1 MDQPLLNAVKQK
13 CESTSI
19 NAYSRTMSEDEI
31 MFWERAG
38 NPKFEAWL
46 KAAEAVVGE
55 GNIQQVLH
63 SDLAGGLHI
72 NPIYTNEMTEGLSDQ
87 VSEGVGLRSSTP
99 AGNIEGWDIRQRHWI
114 TDASLAN
121 SQMLEDLSRGA
132 RSIELAIERT
142 ETIPYGEILEGVLL
156 DMAGIGLS
164 CSRESL
170 SAATQLINHLSN
182 KMPESS
188 GNILDLGVDPL
199 GELLSDS
206 LGISEFESYLASS
219 AELAAQVSND
229 FTQATTFRVNGLK
242 YAQLGADTVTE
253 IAGVLSTFIT
263 YLRAME
269 KAGVGIETSLK
280 QCLIIVSV
288 GTDQFLDI
296 AKLRALRLLLM
307 NIGNACGV
315 KNFQMKIQAQTSD
328 YLISRD
334 DPWVNLLR
342 TTVGCFSAAA
352 GGADI
357 ICIPTFDSAFGV
369 PNEFG
374 LRLAR
379 NTHLVLMEESNV
391 HRVIDPA
398 GGSWY
403 VESLTEDIAEESWE
417 RLQNYESNG
426 GFTQQIVSGSYTD
439 QAHLSRDNYKSE
451 VLSDERILIGVNSF
465 REELATE
472 LKRDPYPRSDNNG
485 NSEYLNFRISD
496 ILNNT
501 EET

>member
-1 MDQPLLNAVKQK
+1 
-13 CESTSI
+13 
-19 NAYSRTMSEDEI
+19 MSEDEI
-31 MFWERAG
+31 VFWDRAE
-38 NPKFEAWL
+38 NPEFEAWL

-55 GNIQQVLH
+55 GNIQEVLH

-72 NPIYTNEMTEGLSDQ
+72 NPIYTDEMTDGLLDE
-87 VSEGVGLRSSTP
+87 VSEGIGLRSSNP
-99 AGNIEGWDIRQRHWI
+99 IGNIKGWDIRQRHWI
-114 TDASLAN
+114 TDASSAN
-121 SQMLEDLSRGA
+121 SLILEDLSRGA
-132 RSIELAIERT
+132 RSIELAIEET
-142 ETIPYGEILEGVLL
+142 QTIPFQKVLDGIML

-170 SAATQLINHLSN
+170 SAASQLVDYLSN
-182 KMPESS
+182 KLPESS
-188 GNILDLGVDPL
+188 GNIFDLGVDPL
-199 GELLSDS
+199 GELLSNS
-206 LGISEFESYLASS
+206 LEISDFESHLAGG
-219 AELAAQVSND
+219 AELAGEVSNN
-229 FTQATTFRVNGLK
+229 FTKATTFRINGLE

-253 IAGVLSTFIT
+253 IAGVLSTVVV

-269 KAGVGIETSLK
+269 RAGIGMEVALK

-296 AKLRALRLLLM
+296 AKLRALRLLLL
-307 NIGNACGV
+307 NIGKACGV
-315 KNFQMKIQAQTSD
+315 ESFQIKIQAQTPD

-342 TTVGCFSAAA
+342 TTIGCFSAAT

-357 ICIPTFDSAFGV
+357 ISIPAFDSAFGI

-379 NTHLVLMEESNV
+379 NTHLVLMEESNI
-391 HRVIDPA
+391 HRVVDPA

-403 VESLTEDIAEESWE
+403 VESLSADIAEKSWE
-417 RLQNYESNG
+417 RFQDYESSG
-426 GFTQQIVSGSYTD
+426 GFKHQVISGSYAE
-439 QAHLSRDNYKSE
+439 QAHLSREDYTSQ
-451 VLSDERILIGVNSF
+451 VLSKEKILIGVNSF

-472 LKRDPYPRSDNNG
+472 LRRDPYPRSVDDG
-485 NSEYLNFRISD
+485 NSDYLDFRISD
-496 ILNNT
+496 IFRNA

>member
-1 MDQPLLNAVKQK
+1 
-13 CESTSI
+13 
-19 NAYSRTMSEDEI
+19 MSEDEI
-31 MFWERAG
+31 VFWDRAE
-38 NPKFEAWL
+38 NPEFEAWL

-55 GNIQQVLH
+55 GNIQEILH

-72 NPIYTNEMTEGLSDQ
+72 NPIYTDEITDSSLDE
-87 VSEGVGLRSSTP
+87 VSEGVGLRSSNP
-99 AGNIEGWDIRQRHWI
+99 AGNIKGWDIRQRHWI
-114 TDASLAN
+114 TDASSAN
-121 SQMLEDLSRGA
+121 SLILEDLSRGA
-132 RSIELAIERT
+132 RSIELAIEET
-142 ETIPYGEILEGVLL
+142 EMIPFQKVLDGIML

-170 SAATQLINHLSN
+170 SAASQLVDYLSN
-182 KMPESS
+182 KLPESS
-188 GNILDLGVDPL
+188 GNIFDLGVDPL
-199 GELLSDS
+199 GELLSNS
-206 LGISEFESYLASS
+206 LEISDFESYLAGG
-219 AELAAQVSND
+219 AELAGEVFKN
-229 FTQATTFRVNGLK
+229 FTKATTFRINGLQ

-253 IAGVLSTFIT
+253 IAGVLSTVVV

-269 KAGVGIETSLK
+269 RAGIGMEVALK

-296 AKLRALRLLLM
+296 AKLRALRLLLL
-307 NIGNACGV
+307 NIGKACGV
-315 KNFQMKIQAQTSD
+315 ESFQIKIQAQTPD

-342 TTVGCFSAAA
+342 TTVSCFSAAT

-357 ICIPTFDSAFGV
+357 ISIPAFDSAFGI

-379 NTHLVLMEESNV
+379 NTHLVLMEESNI

-403 VESLTEDIAEESWE
+403 VESLSADIAEKSWE
-417 RLQNYESNG
+417 RFQDYESSG
-426 GFTQQIVSGSYTD
+426 GFKHQVISGSYAE
-439 QAHLSRDNYKSE
+439 QAHLSRDDYTSQ
-451 VLSDERILIGVNSF
+451 VLSEEKVLIGVNSF

-472 LKRDPYPRSDNNG
+472 LQRDPYPRSVNNG
-485 NSEYLNFRISD
+485 NSEHLDFRISD
-496 ILNNT
+496 IFQNA